1 MGSPNL
7 VEVDD
12 EVIIVVCVDEEN
24 EDDDDDDEFVIIVE
38 LNVGFIG
45 ILTSSNKLLPTGN
58 IIEE

>member
-7 VEVDD
+7 VKVDD
-12 EVIIVVCVDEEN
+12 EVIIVVCVDVDEDEE
-24 EDDDDDDEFVIIVE
+24 DDEFVIIVE